1 MNKFRNASFYILLI
15 ILAVIGLYF
24 LLQAGKPLEV
34 TKVFKAPQQT
44 EMNGIGQF
52 KSTLHHNVTH
62 PLAILILQII
72 TIILCSRL
80 FAFFA
85 KKIGQPTVIG
95 EIVAG
100 ILLGPSFVG
109 YYFPEVS
116 GFLFP
121 KASLSNLQFFSQIG
135 LILFMF
141 IIGMELDLSVIRKR
155 AHEAVMISHASIIFP
170 FLLGVTLAYTMY
182 LNYAPANVNF
192 LSFALFIG
200 IAMSITA
207 FPVLARIVQE
217 RQLTKTKIG
226 AIAITCAAV
235 DDVTAWCILA
245 AVIAVVKAGSI
256 VSSIYTVLSAALFV
270 ILMLKLVRP
279 FLKRIG
285 DIYSNHNTLSKPVV
299 AIFFVTLLSSSF
311 LSEII
316 GIHALFG
323 AFLAGVIM
331 PQNLH
336 FRNIF
341 IEKVEDLSVVLL
353 LPLFFVLTG
362 LRTQIGLLNDV
373 DQWKT
378 CAIIIAVAIT
388 GKFLGSTL
396 AAKFTRLNWKDS
408 LTIGALMN
416 TRGLMELVVLNI
428 GFDLGLLSPQ
438 VFAMMVI
445 MALFTTFMTGPALDF
460 INYLFPEK
468 VEQVESN
475 AMYKK
480 FKILLSFGNVERGKN
495 MLKIA
500 YALVRKN
507 QESAHVVAIHM
518 VTSNEVH
525 QYNLAD
531 VEKSVFRPIKKE
543 ASKFNLNIEPIFKPT
558 LDFKKEIIETS
569 NEDNFDLLIIGM
581 GQSIYQGS
589 FLGRLLGV
597 TSKIMNPEKLFKTI
611 TGKEKILET
620 NGFDERTNDILK
632 ASKPTV
638 AVFADKGLKKIEK
651 VMFLLKYEEDEFVLP
666 YLQKLILN
674 NETHITVIDYAAL
687 SKNNTQIKYSIKALE
702 ESAPNLIRVL
712 NQNALEKE
720 QLKTYDLLFMGTASW
735 KGFVETEAEWL
746 EHVPSLLIFRK

>member
-1 MNKFRNASFYILLI
+1 MNKFRDFIFYFLLI
-15 ILAVIGLYF
+15 ALAFVGLYF
-24 LLQAGKPLEV
+24 MLNAGKPLE
-34 TKVFKAPQQT
+34 TLKVSTPLLQSEAS
-44 EMNGIGQF
+44 GIGQF
-52 KSTLHHNVTH
+52 YNTLHHNITH

-72 TIILCSRL
+72 TIIVTARI

-109 YYFPEVS
+109 HYLPEFS
-116 GFLFP
+116 TFLFP
-121 KASLSNLQFFSQIG
+121 KQSLSNLQFFSQIG

-141 IIGMELDLSVIRKR
+141 IIGMELDLKVLKKK

-170 FLLGVTLAYTMY
+170 FLLGVGLAYYMY
-182 LNYAPANVNF
+182 LNYAPENVNF

-200 IAMSITA
+200 ISMSITA

-245 AVIAVVKAGSI
+245 AVIAVVKAGSV
-256 VSSIYTVLSAALFV
+256 VSSFYTVLMAVLFV
-270 ILMLKLVRP
+270 LLMLKIVRP

-285 DIYSNHNTLSKPVV
+285 DIYSSQDTLSKPVV
-299 AIFFVTLLSSSF
+299 AIFFVTLLLSSF

-341 IEKVEDLSVVLL
+341 IEKVEDISVVLL

-362 LRTQIGLLNDV
+362 LRTQIGLLNDLE
-373 DQWKT
+373 QWKT
-378 CAIIIAVAIT
+378 CALIIAVAIT

-396 AAKFTRLNWKDS
+396 AAKYTKLNWKDS

-468 VEQVESN
+468 TEDTETTGL
-475 AMYKK
+475 YKK

-500 YALVRKN
+500 NGLIKKSQDNSLV
-507 QESAHVVAIHM
+507 AAIHM
-518 VTSNEVH
+518 VPSNEVH
-525 QYNLAD
+525 QYNIAD
-531 VEKSVFRPIKKE
+531 IEKSVFKPIKKE
-543 ASKFNLNIEPIFKPT
+543 ASKFNMSIQPIFKPT
-558 LDFKKEIIETS
+558 LDFKKEIVDTS
-569 NEDNFDLLIIGM
+569 SEDDFDLLIIGM
-581 GQSIYQGS
+581 GQSIYEGS
-589 FLGRLLGV
+589 FLGKLLGI
-597 TSKIMNPEKLFKTI
+597 TSKIINPEKLFKTI
-611 TGKEKILET
+611 IGKEKIIET
-620 NGFDERTNDILK
+620 NGFDDRTNDILNESK
-632 ASKPTV
+632 AAV
-638 AVFADKGLKKIEK
+638 AVFADKGLKKLENI
-651 VMFLLKYEEDEFVLP
+651 VFVLNYDEDEFILP
-666 YLQKLILN
+666 YLQKFIYN
-674 NETHITVIDYAAL
+674 NDSRVSVIDYSGI
-687 SKNNTQIKYSIKALE
+687 SKNNTHIKEAIRAIE
-702 ESAPNLIRVL
+702 QTAPNHIALIDKSRLGEVF
-712 NQNALEKE
+712 
-720 QLKTYDLLFMGTASW
+720 LKSSDILFLSTRSW
-735 KGFVETEAEWL
+735 KEFIETEPNWL